1 MVRDPRKPSV
11 EALSSAG
18 AWMVEDAQESVVQV
32 QSAGGRGGAG
42 AGVILSDS
50 GDVMTNHHVS
60 VSGGGRRGRGGNLR
74 VTLRDGRSFGAT
86 VTKRDRGLDL
96 ALLRLAGG
104 PGDLSAARFGDS
116 DALRVGELVFAIG
129 HPWGRLGAAT
139 SGIVSGLGVTSRPG
153 RGHPVRYV
161 QSDVSLAPGNSGG
174 PLLNARGEVVG
185 INAMIFGSMAL
196 SIPSNAANAWA
207 ASEARPRPR
216 LGVAVRPVE
225 LRGDG
230 AEFGMMVVAV
240 RDGSPAARAGLLVG
254 DVLLGDDAEPFE
266 GAGSL
271 LDTVSRAGDAIRLR
285 VMRGGNITFA
295 NVSLGAS
302 GPGRAA

>member
-1 MVRDPRKPSV
+1 MAVEPRKPSV

-18 AWMVEDAQESVVQV
+18 ARMVEAAQESVVQV
-32 QSAGGRGGAG
+32 QSGGPGSG

-50 GDVMTNHHVS
+50 GLVMTNHHVA

-74 VTLRDGRSFGAT
+74 VTLRDGRSFGAR

-96 ALLRLAGG
+96 ALLRLDGG
-104 PGDLSAARFGDS
+104 PGDLPSARFGDS
-116 DALRVGELVFAIG
+116 DALRVGELVYAIG
-129 HPWGRLGAAT
+129 HPWGQLGAAT
-139 SGIVSGLGVTSRPG
+139 SGIVSALGVTGRPG
-153 RGHPVRYV
+153 RGRPARYV

-207 ASEARPRPR
+207 AGEEESRPR
-216 LGVAVRPVE
+216 LGVAIRPVE
-225 LRGDG
+225 LRGEE
-230 AEFGMMVVAV
+230 AEVGLMIVAV
-240 RDGSPAARAGLLVG
+240 RDGSPASRAGLLVG
-254 DVLLGDDAEPFE
+254 DVLLGDAAEPFE
-266 GAGSL
+266 DAGSL
-271 LDTVSRAGDAIRLR
+271 LETVTRAGDAVRLR
-285 VMRGGNITFA
+285 LMRGGNITFVD
-295 NVSLGAS
+295 VSLGAS